1 MNKVIKYHISTLF
14 LIKFKGEI
22 MNFLFDLLFNL
33 KFFVG
38 FINNGVFKSKLTDEE
53 EEYWLKRLFNKET
66 HEEARVVLIEHNLRL
81 VAHISK
87 KYDNID
93 ESSDDL
99 ISIGTIGLIK
109 AIDTYSPDKKVK
121 LATYA
126 ARCIENEILM
136 CIRANKKYAH
146 DVSIYDSIGTD
157 KDGSEISLIETL
169 GDDSY
174 SIPEDLAKAHNI
186 ACLKNYLKVLDERE
200 LMIISLRYGLNGEKE
215 LTQRE
220 IAKQYKISRSYVS
233 RIEKRALVKLLTEFK
248 KREK

>member
-1 MNKVIKYHISTLF
+1 
-14 LIKFKGEI
+14 
-22 MNFLFDLLFNL
+22 MNFLFNLLFDL

-38 FINNGVFKSKLTDEE
+38 FINNGVFKSKLSDEE
-53 EEYWLKRLFNKET
+53 EEIWIQRLFNKDT

-81 VAHISK
+81 VAHITK
-87 KYDNID
+87 KYDNVD

-126 ARCIENEILM
+126 ARCIENEVLM
-136 CIRANKKYAH
+136 CIRANKKYSR
-146 DVSIYDSIGTD
+146 DVSIYEPIGTD
-157 KDGSEISLIETL
+157 KDGTEITMIETL
-169 GDDSY
+169 GDDNY
-174 SIPEDLAKAHNI
+174 SIPEDLDKAHNI
-186 ACLKNYLKVLDERE
+186 ECLKEYLKVLDERE
-200 LMIISLRYGLNGEKE
+200 LMIITLRYGLEGNKE

-233 RIEKRALVKLLTEFK
+233 RIEKRALTKLLTEFK
-248 KREK
+248 LRHK

>member
-1 MNKVIKYHISTLF
+1 
-14 LIKFKGEI
+14 
-22 MNFLFDLLFNL
+22 MNFLFNLLFDL

-38 FINNGVFKSKLTDEE
+38 FINNGVFKSKLSDEE
-53 EEYWLKRLFNKET
+53 EEFWIERLFNKDT

-81 VAHISK
+81 VAHITK
-87 KYDNID
+87 KYDNVD

-126 ARCIENEILM
+126 ARCIENEVLM
-136 CIRANKKYAH
+136 CIRANKKYSR
-146 DVSIYDSIGTD
+146 DVSIYEPIGTD
-157 KDGSEISLIETL
+157 KDGTEITMIETL
-169 GDDSY
+169 GDENY
-174 SIPEDLAKAHNI
+174 SIPDDLDKAHNI
-186 ACLKNYLKVLDERE
+186 ECLKEYLKVLDERE
-200 LMIISLRYGLNGEKE
+200 LMIITLRYGLEGNKE

-233 RIEKRALVKLLTEFK
+233 RIEKRALTKLLTEFK
-248 KREK
+248 LRSK